1 MVSEFSE
8 YPNYVLGCFIYFFIY
23 AITITYIRIFLVN
36 NVFAL
41 IMVFLLSI
49 VLLVGLGLMFY
60 KYFIKT
66 TIDSVNKETLEKKV

>member
-1 MVSEFSE
+1 
-8 YPNYVLGCFIYFFIY
+8 
-23 AITITYIRIFLVN
+23 VN